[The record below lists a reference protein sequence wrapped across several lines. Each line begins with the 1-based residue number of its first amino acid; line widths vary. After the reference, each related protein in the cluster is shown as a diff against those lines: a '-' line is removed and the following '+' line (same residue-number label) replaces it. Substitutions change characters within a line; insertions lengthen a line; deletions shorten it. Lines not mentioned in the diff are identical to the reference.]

1 MQPTDLPALK
11 TVSCH
16 GWAVMPPHMGL
27 FTRDTRQGHGFRQP
41 SVDSLHL
48 QVCQDLKAPA
58 ADRGGG
64 LACYTYIL
72 IFKEP
77 K

>member
-1 MQPTDLPALK
+1 MK
-11 TVSCH
+11 TVSCP

-48 QVCQDLKAPA
+48 HVCQDLKAPA
-58 ADRGGG
+58 ADRRGG
-64 LACYTYIL
+64 LACCMYTL
-72 IFKEP
+72 IFKEL